1 MARLT
6 SREVVGSTKA
16 HLEELNQMTDAG
28 VIYVEEDTGRMV
40 LGDGVRRYLE
50 IPSNALTADQEE
62 FLSHWTYDEPT
73 RRLVSTKAIETT
85 LNSLYLG
92 EQHKMSS
99 GSENI
104 YFTNLT
110 SDINFFPMWGGL
122 KDQSITANRDS
133 TGFIPP
139 SGRVYTDMF
148 SLPLGGTPNPATAV
162 GYAGDNYFGVN
173 ISGLGI
179 TTVAAEEVGPDVRLE
194 YRITIAGNQV
204 YMQELPRNAP
214 RSSAGETIYAGDT
227 IEWFFDHPV
236 DVNAGTTLFAE
247 IHKVRNSDDVDLGIF
262 QVRQGNTVDPN
273 TGSLRY
279 QATVHNRLFE
289 DKDLELISPYL
300 KYKAMDFSVDSTG
313 TSILL
318 KDLSLAVGSQ
328 LLIPHNIN
336 TIQAIAN
343 GTEIKIMVKDGAK
356 ILIESLPVNAVSI
369 NGSFVNSVLADAVT
383 ELNNLFTNTQSFA
396 SQGNPVTGFTLSG
409 NDLTLALADATSYTV
424 DVTSLGVDTNKFVAS
439 GALNGNII
447 TLTMDDATS
456 VFVDVAGLAVDNDT
470 TIVSGSVS
478 GNTMSLTTNSGSI
491 ITVDVTS
498 LATGSSTQV
507 VSGAVVGTN
516 LVLTMGDAST
526 VTIDAANMINGSTLT
541 ATNDSWF
548 ISYGA
553 NANEPVGA
561 NAIDTTL
568 VGGVQVRLQGPYYF
582 GQKLQRGQEF
592 KFNMDTGNQL
602 RLGIWDGAEV
612 ATSYTDQATAG
623 NWNTVFSYANG
634 TGKFT
639 SSTNTDVTTYHASG
653 YTATNNAPMSIRF
666 GNDGHLTLMDL
677 SGGTEVIVAKTTIS
691 LGVTEFNLQFG
702 GFNNSTFPN
711 GIIDSTSFLWEIVHD
726 FAGTEAGIINGIL
739 DHTVLKSNISILPGE
754 KIMFMLD
761 EVGQGDYFGTD
772 YTAAATGVATAEEQ
786 LDGTFR
792 YQTNEAILFDTDIGV
807 SDWNANT
814 NAPDYF
820 YAASLNQYRDG
831 GAGVIQGMFSLRYT
845 ADNTI
850 TLYDEDANV
859 KIATRKVDGD
869 GTTPLHLFFGVKGNR
884 AYYSI
889 PVISKQSITGG
900 SQPNLTF
907 APDVSNQSFSVEE
920 GAAFSLQIALDANSD
935 IVNMYGESDAPTWA
949 VLNQTSGQFIGTAP
963 AHTGSS
969 DSYVINC
976 KAANAIGGITN
987 FTVTVTV
994 TQAAYTNSKSLSFDG
1009 TTEWLQGN
1017 PVNMTALERATNGDG
1032 SAWTIS
1038 MWVKP
1043 NSSTGNQTLMVYGAG
1058 DDYNGGAITLK
1069 QSGGTSLVLNYG
1081 TVYNNIILVC
1091 GNAFTANTWQ
1101 HVMVTF
1107 DGGTTGSNPSN
1118 ASDYYSRFNIYV
1130 DGVLQSPIGV
1140 ASGSGYDGALSGAVV
1155 SDNIFRI
1162 GRASNVHN
1170 NYFGGVINQVAIWG
1184 TDQTA
1189 NVATIYNSGATQ
1201 DLSLLATAPA
1211 HYYEI
1216 EASVTTIADIEGSAP
1231 LTGYNFVTGD
1241 LVTDTP

>member
-1 MARLT
+1 MSRLT

-50 IPSNALTADQEE
+50 IPSNILTADQTD

-104 YFTNLT
+104 YFTNLS
-110 SDINFFPMWGGL
+110 SDVNFFPMWGGL

-148 SLPLGGTPNPATAV
+148 SLPLGGAPDPLASV
-162 GYAGDNYFGVN
+162 GYDGPNYFGIN

-179 TTVAAEEVGPDVRLE
+179 TTTAAEQVDADVRLE
-194 YRITIAGNQV
+194 YRIVINGRQV
-204 YMQELPRNAP
+204 YMQELPRASA
-214 RSSAGETIYAGDT
+214 RSSAGSVIYPGDV

-236 DVNAGTTLFAE
+236 DVRAGTTLQAT
-247 IHKVRNSDDVDLGIF
+247 IIKVDNDTDADLGVF
-262 QVRQGNTVDPN
+262 QVRQGDTVDPN
-273 TGSLRY
+273 TGLYRY

-318 KDLSLAVGSQ
+318 KDLSLAAGSQ
-328 LLIPHNIN
+328 MLIPHNIN

-356 ILIESLPVNAVSI
+356 ILVESLPVSAVSI
-369 NGSFVNSVLADAVT
+369 NGSFVNSVLNTAVT
-383 ELNNLFTNTQSFA
+383 ELNNLFTNTLSFA

-424 DVTSLGVDTNKFVAS
+424 DVTTIGVDTNKFVTS
-439 GALNGNII
+439 GALNGTDLIL
-447 TLTMDDATS
+447 TL
-456 VFVDVAGLAVDNDT
+456 N
-470 TIVSGSVS
+470 
-478 GNTMSLTTNSGSI
+478 
-491 ITVDVTS
+491 
-498 LATGSSTQV
+498 
-507 VSGAVVGTN
+507 
-516 LVLTMGDAST
+516 DAST
-526 VTIDAANMINGSTLT
+526 VTIDASNMINGSTLT

-548 ISYGA
+548 ISYGT
-553 NANEPVGA
+553 NANEPVA
-561 NAIDTTL
+561 TSAIDTTI

-634 TGKFT
+634 SGKFT

-653 YTATNNAPMSIRF
+653 YSATNNAPMSIRF
-666 GNDGHLTLMDL
+666 GNDGHMTLMDL
-677 SGGTEVIVAKTTIS
+677 SGGVEVIVAKTTIA
-691 LGVTEFNLQFG
+691 LPVTEFNLQFG
-702 GFNNSTFPN
+702 GFNNSVFPN

-761 EVGQGDYFGTD
+761 EAGTGDFFGTD
-772 YTAAATGVATAEEQ
+772 YTAAATGVLTAEEQ
-786 LDGTFR
+786 LDGTFY
-792 YQTNEAILFDTDIGV
+792 YQTNEAIVFDTAAGV

-814 NAPDYF
+814 NAPNYF
-820 YAASLNQYRDG
+820 FAASLNQYRDG
-831 GAGVIQGMFSLRYT
+831 SAGTIQGMFSLRYT
-845 ADNTI
+845 TDNSI
-850 TLYDEDANV
+850 TLYDEDSNV
-859 KIATRKVDGD
+859 KIATRKADGD
-869 GTTPLHLFFGVKGNR
+869 GTTPLHLFFGVRGNR

-907 APDVSNQSFSVEE
+907 APDVSNQTFTVEQNT
-920 GAAFSLQIALDANSD
+920 AFSLQIALDANSD
-935 IVNMYGESDAPTWA
+935 IVNMYGESDAPSWA
-949 VLNQTSGQFIGTAP
+949 VLGQVTGQFIGTAP
-963 AHTGSS
+963 AHNGSS

-987 FTVTVTV
+987 FTVTINVTLP
-994 TQAAYTNSKSLSFDG
+994 AYTNTKSLNLDG
-1009 TTEWLQGN
+1009 STNWLQGN

-1043 NSSTGNQTLMVYGAG
+1043 DTSNTGNQTLLVYGAG

-1107 DGGTTGSNPSN
+1107 DGGTTGSVPAD
-1118 ASDYYSRFNIYV
+1118 ASDYYSRFDIYV
-1130 DGVLQSPIGV
+1130 DGVLQSPVGV
-1140 ASGSGYDGALSGAVV
+1140 ASGSGYDGALSGANP
-1155 SDNIFRI
+1155 SDNIYRI

-1170 NYFGGVINQVAIWG
+1170 NYFGGVINQVAIWD

-1189 NVATIYNSGATQ
+1189 NIATIYNSGATQ
-1201 DLSLLATAPA
+1201 NLSDLTVAPS

-1216 EASVTTIADIEGSAP
+1216 ETSVTTIADIEGSAP
-1231 LTGYNFVTGD
+1231 LTGYNFVAGD

>member
-1 MARLT
+1 MGFSSAGGGSGLT
-6 SREVVGSTKA
+6 
-16 HLEELNQMTDAG
+16 TDQ
-28 VIYVEEDTGRMV
+28 T
-40 LGDGVRRYLE
+40 
-50 IPSNALTADQEE
+50 E
-62 FLSHWTYDEPT
+62 FLSHWDYDDST

-85 LNSLYLG
+85 LNSMYLG
-92 EQHKMSS
+92 DQHKMSS

-104 YFTNLT
+104 FFTNLS

-122 KDQSITANRDS
+122 KDQSLTVNQGAS
-133 TGFIPP
+133 GFIPP
-139 SGRVYTDMF
+139 SGRVFSDMF
-148 SLPLGGTPNPATAV
+148 SLPLGGQPDPLTSV
-162 GYAGDNYFGVN
+162 GYAGDNYFGIN

-179 TTVAAEEVGPDVRLE
+179 TTTAAEAVGPEVRLE
-194 YRITIAGNQV
+194 YRITINGKQV
-204 YMQELPRNAP
+204 YMQELPRSAA
-214 RSSAGETIYAGDT
+214 RSSANTNIFPGDV

-236 DVNAGTTLFAE
+236 DVRAGTTLHAE
-247 IHKVRNSDDVDLGIF
+247 IHKVRNSDDVDLGVF
-262 QVRQGNTVDPN
+262 QVRQGDTVDPN
-273 TGSLRY
+273 TGLLRY

-318 KDLSLAVGSQ
+318 KDLSLAAGSQ
-328 LLIPHNIN
+328 MLIPHNIN

-356 ILIESLPVNAVSI
+356 VLIESLPVSAVSI
-369 NGSFVNSVLADAVT
+369 NGSFVNSVLNNAVT
-383 ELNNLFTNTQSFA
+383 ELNNLFTNTLSFA
-396 SQGNPVTGFTLSG
+396 SQGNAVTGFTLSG

-424 DVTSLGVDTNKFVAS
+424 DVTTLGVDTNKFVQS
-439 GALNGNII
+439 GALNGSII

-470 TIVSGSVS
+470 TIVSGSVA
-478 GNTMSLTTNSGSI
+478 GNTMSLTTDSGSI
-491 ITVDVTS
+491 IAIDVTS

-507 VSGAVVGTN
+507 VSGSVVGTN

-526 VTIDAANMINGSTLT
+526 VTIDAANMINGSTMS
-541 ATNDSWF
+541 AVNDQWY
-548 ISYGA
+548 ISYGT
-553 NANEPVGA
+553 NANEPVA
-561 NAIDTTL
+561 SNAINTTL

-592 KFNMDTGNQL
+592 KFNIDTGNQL

-612 ATSYTDQATAG
+612 ATSYTAQATAG

-634 TGKFT
+634 SGKFT

-653 YTATNNAPMSIRF
+653 YSATNNAPMSIRF
-666 GNDGHLTLMDL
+666 GNDGHMTLMDL
-677 SGGTEVIVAKTTIS
+677 SGGVEVIVAKTTIA

-761 EVGQGDYFGTD
+761 EAGTGDFFGTD
-772 YTAAATGVATAEEQ
+772 YTAAATGVSTAEEQ
-786 LDGTFR
+786 LDGTFY
-792 YQTNEAILFDTDIGV
+792 YQTNEAIVFDTATGV

-820 YAASLNQYRDG
+820 YAANLNQYRDG
-831 GAGVIQGMFSLRYT
+831 GSGTIQGMFSLRYT
-845 ADNTI
+845 TDNSI
-850 TLYDEDANV
+850 TLYDEDSGV
-859 KIATRKVDGD
+859 KIATRKADGD

-889 PVISKQSITGG
+889 PVLSKQSITGG

-907 APDVSNQSFSVEE
+907 APDVSDQAFTVEQNT
-920 GAAFSLQIALDANSD
+920 AFSLQIALDANSD
-935 IVNMYGESDAPTWA
+935 IVNMYGESDAPSWA
-949 VLNQTSGQFIGTAP
+949 VLGQVTGQFIGTAP
-963 AHTGSS
+963 AHNGST

-987 FTVTVTV
+987 FTVTINVTLP
-994 TQAAYTNSKSLSFDG
+994 AYTNTKSLSLDG
-1009 TTEWLQGN
+1009 STNWLQGN

-1043 NSSTGNQTLMVYGAG
+1043 DTSNTGTQTLMVYGAG

-1069 QSGGTSLVLNYG
+1069 QSGGTTLVLNYG
-1081 TVYNNIILVC
+1081 TVYDNIILVAA
-1091 GNAFTANTWQ
+1091 NSFVNNTWQ
-1101 HVMVTF
+1101 HVMITF
-1107 DGGTTGSNPSN
+1107 DGGTTGVDPSSSG
-1118 ASDYYSRFNIYV
+1118 AYYGRFNIFV
-1130 DGVLQSPIGV
+1130 DGVNKFKIGV
-1140 ASGSGYDGALSGAVV
+1140 ATNGGYSGAISGANT
-1155 SDNIFRI
+1155 SDNIYRI

-1170 NYFGGVINQVAIWG
+1170 NYYDGIINQVAIWN

-1189 NVATIYNSGATQ
+1189 NVATIYNSGAAQ
-1201 DLSLLATAPA
+1201 NLSLLAVAPA

-1216 EASVTTIADIEGSAP
+1216 ESSVTTIADIEGSAP
-1231 LTGYNFVTGD
+1231 LTGYNFVSGD
-1241 LVTDTP
+1241 LVTDAP

>member
-1 MARLT
+1 M
-6 SREVVGSTKA
+6 SENVFS
-16 HLEELNQMTDAG
+16 NM
-28 VIYVEEDTGRMV
+28 
-40 LGDGVRRYLE
+40 
-50 IPSNALTADQEE
+50 IPSTGGGGITGTGLTTDQQE
-62 FLSHWTYDEPT
+62 FLSHWNYDENT
-73 RRLVSTKAIETT
+73 RRLTSTKAIETT

-104 YFTNLT
+104 YFTNLS

-122 KDQSITANRDS
+122 KDQSITTNRDS

-148 SLPLGGTPNPATAV
+148 SLPLGGAPDPLTSV
-162 GYAGDNYFGVN
+162 GYAGNNYFGIN

-179 TTVAAEEVGPDVRLE
+179 TTVAAEQIDADVRLE
-194 YRITIAGNQV
+194 YRITINGRQV
-204 YMQELPRNAP
+204 YMQELPRSAA
-214 RSSAGETIYAGDT
+214 RSSAGAVIYPGDV

-236 DVNAGTTLFAE
+236 DVRAGTTLFAE

-262 QVRQGNTVDPN
+262 QVRQGDIVDPN
-273 TGSLRY
+273 TGLLRY

-318 KDLSLAVGSQ
+318 KDLSLAAGSQ
-328 LLIPHNIN
+328 MLIPHNIN

-356 ILIESLPVNAVSI
+356 ILIESLPVSAVSI
-369 NGSFVNSVLADAVT
+369 NGSFVNSVLNNAVT

-409 NDLTLALADATSYTV
+409 NNLTLALADATSYTV
-424 DVTSLGVDTNKFVAS
+424 DVTTLGVDTNKFVAS

-478 GNTMSLTTNSGSI
+478 GNTMSLTTNSGSV

-526 VTIDAANMINGSTLT
+526 VTIDAANMINGSTMS
-541 ATNDSWF
+541 AVNDQWY

-553 NANEPVGA
+553 NANEPVA
-561 NAIDTTL
+561 SNAINTTL
-568 VGGVQVRLQGPYYF
+568 VGGTEVRLQGPYYF

-612 ATSYTDQATAG
+612 ATSYTDQSTAG

-634 TGKFT
+634 NGKFT
-639 SSTNTDVTTYHASG
+639 SSTNTDITTYHASG

-677 SGGTEVIVAKTTIS
+677 SGGTEVVVGKTTIALS
-691 LGVTEFNLQFG
+691 VTEFNLQFG

-761 EVGQGDYFGTD
+761 EAGTGDFFGTG

-786 LDGTFR
+786 LEHTWI
-792 YQTNEAILFDTDIGV
+792 YQNNEAIVFDTAVGV

-814 NAPDYF
+814 NATHSGGGYF
-820 YAASLNQYRDG
+820 YSASLNQYRDG
-831 GAGVIQGMFSLRYT
+831 GAGAIAGMFSLRYT
-845 ADNTI
+845 TDNTI
-850 TLYDEDANV
+850 TLYDEDRNV
-859 KIATRKVDGD
+859 KIATRKSDGD

-889 PVISKQSITGG
+889 PEISKQSITGG

-907 APDVSNQSFSVEE
+907 APDVSDQSFTVEE
-920 GAAFSLQIALDANSD
+920 NTAFNFQIALDANSD

-949 VLNQTSGQFIGTAP
+949 VLNQVSGQFIGTSA
-963 AHTGSS
+963 AFTGST
-969 DSYVINC
+969 DSYVIAC

-987 FTVTVTV
+987 FNVTINV
-994 TQAAYTNSKSLSFDG
+994 TQATYTNSKSLTFDG

-1017 PVNMTALERATNGDG
+1017 PINMTALERATNGDG
-1032 SAWTIS
+1032 NGWTIS

-1043 NSSTGNQTLMVYGAG
+1043 DTSNTSNQTLLVYGAG

-1069 QSGGTSLVLNYG
+1069 QSGGTTLVLNYG
-1081 TVYNNIILVC
+1081 TVYDNIILVAA
-1091 GNAFTANTWQ
+1091 NSFVNNTWQ
-1101 HVMVTF
+1101 HVMITF
-1107 DGGTTGSNPSN
+1107 DGGTTGVDFNQSG
-1118 ASDYYSRFNIYV
+1118 AYYGRFNIFV
-1130 DGVLQSPIGV
+1130 DGVAKFKIGV
-1140 ASGSGYDGALSGAVV
+1140 ATNGGYDGAISGANA
-1155 SDNIFRI
+1155 SDNIYRI

-1170 NYFGGVINQVAIWG
+1170 NYYDGIINQVAIWN

-1189 NVATIYNSGATQ
+1189 NVATIYNSGAAQ

-1211 HYYEI
+1211 NYYEI
-1216 EASVTTIADIEGSAP
+1216 ESSVTTIADIEGSAP
-1231 LTGYNFVTGD
+1231 LTGYNFVAGD

>member
-1 MARLT
+1 MSNVFSNMIPGVGGGGTGLT
-6 SREVVGSTKA
+6 T
-16 HLEELNQMTDAG
+16 
-28 VIYVEEDTGRMV
+28 
-40 LGDGVRRYLE
+40 
-50 IPSNALTADQEE
+50 DQEA
-62 FLSHWTYDEPT
+62 FLSHWSYEEST

-104 YFTNLT
+104 YFTNLS

-122 KDQSITANRDS
+122 KDQSLAINQDS

-148 SLPLGGTPNPATAV
+148 SLPLGGAPDPLTSV
-162 GYAGDNYFGVN
+162 GYAGDNYFGIN

-179 TTVAAEEVGPDVRLE
+179 TTVAAEQVNADVRLE
-194 YRITIAGNQV
+194 YRITISGRQV
-204 YMQELPRNAP
+204 YMQELPRAAP
-214 RSSAGETIYAGDT
+214 RSSAGSVIYPGDV

-236 DVNAGTTLFAE
+236 DVRAGTTLFAE
-247 IHKVRNSDDVDLGIF
+247 IHKVRNSDDVDLGVF
-262 QVRQGNTVDPN
+262 QVRQGDTVDPN
-273 TGSLRY
+273 TGLLRY

-313 TSILL
+313 SSILL

-328 LLIPHNIN
+328 MLIPHNIN

-369 NGSFVNSVLADAVT
+369 NGTLVNSVLNTAVT
-383 ELNNLFTNTQSFA
+383 ELNNLFTNTLSFA
-396 SQGNPVTGFTLSG
+396 SQGNPVTGFLLSE
-409 NDLTLALADATSYTV
+409 NNLTISLADATSYTV
-424 DVTSLGVDTNKFVAS
+424 DISTLGVDTNSFVAS
-439 GALNGNII
+439 GA
-447 TLTMDDATS
+447 
-456 VFVDVAGLAVDNDT
+456 
-470 TIVSGSVS
+470 IVGS
-478 GNTMSLTTNSGSI
+478 
-491 ITVDVTS
+491 D
-498 LATGSSTQV
+498 
-507 VSGAVVGTN
+507 
-516 LVLTMGDAST
+516 LVLTMSNGST
-526 VTIDAANMINGSTLT
+526 VTIDASNMINGSTLT

-561 NAIDTTL
+561 NAINTTL

-592 KFNMDTGNQL
+592 KFNMQTNNTF

-612 ATSYTDQATAG
+612 ATSYTDQATAA
-623 NWNTVFSYANG
+623 NWNTVFSFANG

-653 YTATNNAPMSIRF
+653 YTVTNNAPMSVRF

-677 SGGTEVIVAKTTIS
+677 SGGAEVIVGKTTIALPS
-691 LGVTEFNLQFG
+691 TEFNLQFG

-761 EVGQGDYFGTD
+761 EVGQGDFFGTG

-792 YQTNEAILFDTDIGV
+792 YQTNEAILFDTDPGV

-831 GAGVIQGMFSLRYT
+831 VAGTIQGMFSLRYT

-859 KIATRKVDGD
+859 KIATRKADGD
-869 GTTPLHLFFGVKGNR
+869 GVTPLHLFFGVKGNR

-889 PVISKQSITGG
+889 PVLSKQSITGG

-907 APDVSNQSFSVEE
+907 APDVSNQTFTVEE
-920 GAAFSLQIALDANSD
+920 NTAFNFQIALDANSD
-935 IVNMYGESDAPTWA
+935 IVNMYGESDAPSWA
-949 VLNQTSGQFIGTAP
+949 VLGQVNGQFIGTAP
-963 AHTGSS
+963 AHNGSS

-987 FTVTVTV
+987 FTVTINVTLP
-994 TQAAYTNSKSLSFDG
+994 TYTNTKSLSLDG
-1009 TTEWLQGN
+1009 STNWLQGN

-1043 NSSTGNQTLMVYGAG
+1043 DTSNTGNQTLLVYGAG

-1081 TVYNNIILVC
+1081 TVYNNIILVAA
-1091 GNAFTANTWQ
+1091 NSFVNNTWQ
-1101 HVMVTF
+1101 HVMITF
-1107 DGGTTGSNPSN
+1107 DGGTTGVDPLSSG
-1118 ASDYYSRFNIYV
+1118 AYYGRFDIFV
-1130 DGVLQSPIGV
+1130 DGVQKTPIGV

-1162 GRASNVHN
+1162 GRANNIHN
-1170 NYFGGVINQVAIWG
+1170 NYYDGIINQVAIWD
-1184 TDQTA
+1184 TNQTA
-1189 NVATIYNSGATQ
+1189 NLATIYNSGATQ
-1201 DLSLLATAPA
+1201 DLSDLTVAPT

-1216 EASVTTIADIEGSAP
+1216 ESSVTTIADIEGSAP
-1231 LTGYNFVTGD
+1231 LTGYNFVAGD

>member
-1 MARLT
+1 M
-6 SREVVGSTKA
+6 SENVFS
-16 HLEELNQMTDAG
+16 NM
-28 VIYVEEDTGRMV
+28 
-40 LGDGVRRYLE
+40 
-50 IPSNALTADQEE
+50 IPSAGGGTGTGLTTDQEA
-62 FLSHWTYDEPT
+62 FLSHWSYEDST

-104 YFTNLT
+104 YFTNLS

-148 SLPLGGTPNPATAV
+148 SLPLGGTPDPLTAV
-162 GYAGDNYFGVN
+162 GYDGPNYFGIN

-179 TTVAAEEVGPDVRLE
+179 TTTAAEAVGPEVRLE
-194 YRITIAGNQV
+194 YRIVINGRQV
-204 YMQELPRNAP
+204 YMQELPRSAA
-214 RSSAGETIYAGDT
+214 RSSAGANIYPGDV

-236 DVNAGTTLFAE
+236 DVRAGTTLFAE
-247 IHKVRNSDDVDLGIF
+247 IHKVDNATDADLGIF
-262 QVRQGNTVDPN
+262 QVRQGDTVDPN
-273 TGSLRY
+273 TGLLRY

-328 LLIPHNIN
+328 MLIPHNIN

-356 ILIESLPVNAVSI
+356 ILIESLPVSGVSI
-369 NGSFVNSVLADAVT
+369 NGTLVNSVLANAVT
-383 ELNNLFTNTQSFA
+383 ELNNLFTNTLSFA
-396 SQGNPVTGFTLSG
+396 SQGNPVTGMLLSE
-409 NDLTLALADATSYTV
+409 NNLTLTLADSTSYTV
-424 DVTSLGVDTNKFVAS
+424 DVTTLGVDTNSFVSS
-439 GALNGNII
+439 GAI
-447 TLTMDDATS
+447 
-456 VFVDVAGLAVDNDT
+456 
-470 TIVSGSVS
+470 
-478 GNTMSLTTNSGSI
+478 
-491 ITVDVTS
+491 
-498 LATGSSTQV
+498 
-507 VSGAVVGTN
+507 VGTD
-516 LVLTMGDAST
+516 LVLTMSDGST
-526 VTIDAANMINGSTLT
+526 VTIDATNMINGSTMS
-541 ATNDSWF
+541 AVNDQWY
-548 ISYGA
+548 ISYGT
-553 NANEPVGA
+553 NANEPVA
-561 NAIDTTL
+561 SNAINTTL
-568 VGGVQVRLQGPYYF
+568 VGGTELRLQGPYYF

-653 YTATNNAPMSIRF
+653 YSATNNAPMSIRF
-666 GNDGHLTLMDL
+666 GNDGHMTLMDL
-677 SGGTEVIVAKTTIS
+677 SGGTEVIVAKTTIA
-691 LGVTEFNLQFG
+691 LPVTEFNLQFG
-702 GFNNSTFPN
+702 GFNNSVFPN

-761 EVGQGDYFGTD
+761 ESGTGDFFGTD
-772 YTAAATGVATAEEQ
+772 YTAAATGVTTAEEQ
-786 LDGTFR
+786 LDGTFI
-792 YQTNEAILFDTDIGV
+792 YQTNEAIVFDTAQGV
-807 SDWNANT
+807 SDWNANV
-814 NAPDYF
+814 NATDSGGGYF
-820 YAASLNQYRDG
+820 FNASLHQYRHGG
-831 GAGVIQGMFSLRYT
+831 GAGTIQGMFSLRYT
-845 ADNTI
+845 TDNSI
-850 TLYDEDANV
+850 TLYDEDAGH
-859 KIATRKVDGD
+859 KIATRKADGD

-907 APDVSNQSFSVEE
+907 APDVSNQTFTVEQNT
-920 GAAFSLQIALDANSD
+920 AFNFQIALDANSD
-935 IVNMYGESDAPTWA
+935 IVNMYGESDAPAWA
-949 VLNQTSGQFIGTAP
+949 VLGQVNGQFIGTAP
-963 AHTGSS
+963 AHNGST

-987 FTVTVTV
+987 FTVTINVTLP
-994 TQAAYTNSKSLSFDG
+994 AYTNTKSLSLDG
-1009 TTEWLQGN
+1009 STNWLQGN

-1032 SAWTIS
+1032 NAWTIS

-1043 NSSTGNQTLMVYGAG
+1043 DTSNTGNQTLMVYGAG

-1069 QSGGTSLVLNYG
+1069 QSGGTTLVLNYG
-1081 TVYNNIILVC
+1081 TVYDNIILVAA
-1091 GNAFTANTWQ
+1091 NSFVNNTWQ
-1101 HVMVTF
+1101 HVMITF
-1107 DGGTTGSNPSN
+1107 DGGTTGVDPSSSG
-1118 ASDYYSRFNIYV
+1118 AYYGRFNIFV
-1130 DGVLQSPIGV
+1130 DGVNKFKIGV
-1140 ASGSGYDGALSGAVV
+1140 ATNGGYDGNISGAVT
-1155 SDNIFRI
+1155 SDNIYRI
-1162 GRASNVHN
+1162 GRANNIHN
-1170 NYFGGVINQVAIWG
+1170 NYYDGIINQVAIWD

-1189 NVATIYNSGATQ
+1189 NVATIYNSGAAQ
-1201 DLSLLATAPA
+1201 DLSLLAVAPA
-1211 HYYEI
+1211 NYYEI
-1216 EASVTTIADIEGSAP
+1216 ESSVTTIADIEGSAP
-1231 LTGYNFVTGD
+1231 LTGYNFVAGD

>member
-1 MARLT
+1 M
-6 SREVVGSTKA
+6 SENVFS
-16 HLEELNQMTDAG
+16 NM
-28 VIYVEEDTGRMV
+28 
-40 LGDGVRRYLE
+40 
-50 IPSNALTADQEE
+50 IPSTGGGGITGTGLTTDQQE
-62 FLSHWTYDEPT
+62 FLSHWNYDENT
-73 RRLVSTKAIETT
+73 RRLTSTKAIETT

-104 YFTNLT
+104 YFTNLS

-148 SLPLGGTPNPATAV
+148 SLPLGGAPDPLTSV
-162 GYAGDNYFGVN
+162 GYAGNNYFGIN

-179 TTVAAEEVGPDVRLE
+179 TTTAAEAVGPEVRLE
-194 YRITIAGNQV
+194 YRITINGRQV
-204 YMQELPRNAP
+204 YMQELPRAAA
-214 RSSAGETIYAGDT
+214 RSSAGANIYPGDV

-236 DVNAGTTLFAE
+236 DVRAGTTLFAE
-247 IHKVRNSDDVDLGIF
+247 IHKVDNATDADLGIF
-262 QVRQGNTVDPN
+262 QVRQGDTVDPN
-273 TGSLRY
+273 TGLLRY

-313 TSILL
+313 SSILL

-328 LLIPHNIN
+328 MLIPHNIN

-356 ILIESLPVNAVSI
+356 ILIESLPVSAVSI
-369 NGSFVNSVLADAVT
+369 NGSLVNSVLNTAVT
-383 ELNNLFTNTQSFA
+383 ELNNLFTNTLSFA
-396 SQGNPVTGFTLSG
+396 SQGNPVTGFLLSED
-409 NDLTLALADATSYTV
+409 NLTISLADATSYTV
-424 DVTSLGVDTNKFVAS
+424 DISTLGVDTNSFVAS
-439 GALNGNII
+439 GA
-447 TLTMDDATS
+447 
-456 VFVDVAGLAVDNDT
+456 
-470 TIVSGSVS
+470 IVGS
-478 GNTMSLTTNSGSI
+478 
-491 ITVDVTS
+491 D
-498 LATGSSTQV
+498 
-507 VSGAVVGTN
+507 
-516 LVLTMGDAST
+516 LVLTMSDGST
-526 VTIDAANMINGSTLT
+526 VTIDATNMINGSTMS
-541 ATNDSWF
+541 AVNDQWY
-548 ISYGA
+548 ISYGT
-553 NANEPVGA
+553 NANEPVA
-561 NAIDTTL
+561 SNAINTTL
-568 VGGVQVRLQGPYYF
+568 VGGTELRLQGPYYF

-761 EVGQGDYFGTD
+761 EVGQGDFFGTD

-792 YQTNEAILFDTDIGV
+792 YQTNEAILFDTDVGV
-807 SDWNANT
+807 SDWDANT

-859 KIATRKVDGD
+859 KIATRKADGD
-869 GTTPLHLFFGVKGNR
+869 GVTPLHLFFGVKGNR

-889 PVISKQSITGG
+889 PVLSKQSITGG

-907 APDVSNQSFSVEE
+907 APDVSNQSFTVEE
-920 GAAFSLQIALDANSD
+920 NTAFNFQIALDANSD
-935 IVNMYGESDAPTWA
+935 IVNMYGESDAPAWA
-949 VLNQTSGQFIGTAP
+949 VLGQVNGQFIGTAP
-963 AHTGSS
+963 AHNGST

-987 FTVTVTV
+987 FTVTINVTV
-994 TQAAYTNSKSLSFDG
+994 PTYTNTKSLSLDG
-1009 TTEWLQGN
+1009 STNWLQGN

-1043 NSSTGNQTLMVYGAG
+1043 DTSNTGTQTLMVYGAG

-1069 QSGGTSLVLNYG
+1069 QSGGTTLVLNYG
-1081 TVYNNIILVC
+1081 TVYDNIILVAA
-1091 GNAFTANTWQ
+1091 NSFVNNTWQ
-1101 HVMVTF
+1101 HVMITF
-1107 DGGTTGSNPSN
+1107 DGGTTGVDPNQSG
-1118 ASDYYSRFNIYV
+1118 AYYGRFNIFV
-1130 DGVLQSPIGV
+1130 DGVNKFKIGV
-1140 ASGSGYDGALSGAVV
+1140 ASNSGYDGAISGANP
-1155 SDNIFRI
+1155 SDNIYRI

-1170 NYFGGVINQVAIWG
+1170 NYYDGIINQVAIWNSN
-1184 TDQTA
+1184 QTA

-1201 DLSLLATAPA
+1201 DLSLLAVAPA

-1216 EASVTTIADIEGSAP
+1216 ESSVTTIADIEGSAP

>member
-1 MARLT
+1 MSLIKDN
-6 SREVVGSTKA
+6 VGM
-16 HLEELNQMTDAG
+16 LPEQG
-28 VIYVEEDTGRMV
+28 
-40 LGDGVRRYLE
+40 GDGVTGTG
-50 IPSNALTADQEE
+50 LTAEQSE
-62 FLSHWTYDEPT
+62 FLSHWTYDNNT
-73 RRLVSTKAIETT
+73 RRLTSTKAIETT
-85 LNSLYLG
+85 LNSMYLG
-92 EQHKMSS
+92 DQHKMSS

-104 YFTNLT
+104 FFTNLS

-139 SGRVYTDMF
+139 SGRVFSDMF
-148 SLPLGGTPNPATAV
+148 SLPLGGAPDPLTST
-162 GYAGDNYFGVN
+162 GYAGDNYFGIN

-179 TTVAAEEVGPDVRLE
+179 TTTAAEAVGPEIRLE
-194 YRITIAGNQV
+194 YRITVNGRQV
-204 YMQELPRNAP
+204 YMQELPRAAA
-214 RSSAGETIYAGDT
+214 RSSAGSYIYPNDV

-236 DVNAGTTLFAE
+236 DVRAGTTIHAE
-247 IHKVRNSDDVDLGIF
+247 IHKVRNSDDEDLGIF
-262 QVRQGNTVDPN
+262 QVRQGDTVDPN
-273 TGSLRY
+273 TGLYRY

-300 KYKAMDFSVDSTG
+300 KYKAMDFSIDSTG
-313 TSILL
+313 TSVLL
-318 KDLSLAVGSQ
+318 KDLSLADGSQ
-328 LLIPHNIN
+328 MLIPHNIN
-336 TIQAIAN
+336 TIQAVAN
-343 GTEIKIMVKDGAK
+343 GTEIQIKVKDGAK
-356 ILIESLPVNAVSI
+356 ILIESLPVNATSI
-369 NGSFVNSVLADAVT
+369 NGSFVNSVLNSAVT
-383 ELNNLFTNTQSFA
+383 ELNNLFTNTLSFA
-396 SQGNPVTGFTLSG
+396 SQGNAVTGFTLSG

-424 DVTSLGVDTNKFVAS
+424 DVTTLGVDTNKFVAS
-439 GALNGNII
+439 GALSGNII

-478 GNTMSLTTNSGSI
+478 GNTMSLTTDSGSVI
-491 ITVDVTS
+491 AIDVTS

-507 VSGAVVGTN
+507 VSGSVVGTN

-526 VTIDAANMINGSTLT
+526 VTIDAANMINGSTLS
-541 ATNDSWF
+541 ATNDSWY
-548 ISYGA
+548 ISYGT
-553 NANEPVGA
+553 NANEPVA
-561 NAIDTTL
+561 SNAINTNL
-568 VGGVQVRLQGPYYF
+568 VGGTQVRLQGPYYF

-602 RLGIWDGAEV
+602 RLGIWDGAQV

-634 TGKFT
+634 SGKFT

-653 YTATNNAPMSIRF
+653 YSATNNAPMSIRF

-739 DHTVLKSNISILPGE
+739 DHTVIKSNISILPGE

-761 EVGQGDYFGTD
+761 EVGQGDFFGTD
-772 YTAAATGVATAEEQ
+772 YTASATGVTTAEEQ
-786 LDGTFR
+786 LDGTFY
-792 YQTNEAILFDTDIGV
+792 YQTNEAIVLDTAVGV

-814 NAPDYF
+814 TAPDYF
-820 YAASLNQYRDG
+820 FAANLNQYRDG
-831 GAGVIQGMFSLRYT
+831 SSGTIQGMFSLRYNP
-845 ADNTI
+845 DNTI
-850 TLYDEDANV
+850 TLYDEDGNATV
-859 KIATRKVDGD
+859 ATRKADGD

-907 APDVSNQSFSVEE
+907 APDVSNQSFTVEQNT
-920 GAAFSLQIALDANSD
+920 AFNLQIALDANSD
-935 IVNMYGESDAPTWA
+935 IVNMYGESDSPSWA
-949 VLNQTSGQFIGTAP
+949 VLSQTTGQFIGTAP
-963 AHTGSS
+963 AHNGTS

-987 FTVTVTV
+987 FDVTINVTLPS
-994 TQAAYTNSKSLSFDG
+994 YTNSKSLAFDG
-1009 TTEWLQGN
+1009 SSNWLQGN
-1017 PVNMTALERATNGDG
+1017 PVNMNALERASNGDG

-1043 NSSTGNQTLMVYGAG
+1043 SASTGTNTLLVYGAG

-1069 QSGGTSLVLNYG
+1069 QQGGTSLVLNYG
-1081 TVYNNIILVC
+1081 TVYNNVILVV
-1091 GNAFTANTWQ
+1091 GNALTANQWQ
-1101 HVMVTF
+1101 HVAVTF
-1107 DGGTTGSNPSN
+1107 DGGTTGSVPAD
-1118 ASDYYSRFNIYV
+1118 ASDYYSRFGIYV
-1130 DGVLQSPIGV
+1130 DGVLQSAIGV
-1140 ASGSGYDGALSGAVV
+1140 ASGGGFDGALSGANP
-1155 SDNIFRI
+1155 SDNIYRI

-1170 NYFGGVINQVAIWG
+1170 NYTDAVINQLGIWA

-1189 NVATIYNSGATQ
+1189 NLATIYNSGATQ
-1201 DLSLLATAPA
+1201 DLSLLASPPVN
-1211 HYYEI
+1211 YYEI
-1216 EASVTTIADIEGSAP
+1216 ETSVTSIPDLIGSAN
-1231 LTGYNFVTGD
+1231 LTGYNFTSLD

>member
-1 MARLT
+1 
-6 SREVVGSTKA
+6 
-16 HLEELNQMTDAG
+16 MTN
-28 VIYVEEDTGRMV
+28 VFSNM
-40 LGDGVRRYLE
+40 
-50 IPSNALTADQEE
+50 IPSTGGGSGTGLSEDQED
-62 FLSHWTYDEPT
+62 FLSHWSYDDST

-104 YFTNLT
+104 YFTNLS

-122 KDQSITANRDS
+122 KDQSITANRDG

-148 SLPLGGTPNPATAV
+148 SLPLGGQPDSLTSV
-162 GYAGDNYFGVN
+162 GYAGDNYFGIN

-179 TTVAAEEVGPDVRLE
+179 TTTAAEAVGPEIRLE
-194 YRITIAGNQV
+194 YRITINGRQV
-204 YMQELPRNAP
+204 YMQELPRAAA
-214 RSSAGETIYAGDT
+214 RSSAGANIYPGDV

-236 DVNAGTTLFAE
+236 DVRAGTTLFAE

-262 QVRQGNTVDPN
+262 QVRQGDTVDPN
-273 TGSLRY
+273 TGLLRY

-318 KDLSLAVGSQ
+318 KDLSLAAGSQ
-328 LLIPHNIN
+328 MLIPHNIN

-356 ILIESLPVNAVSI
+356 ILIESLPVSAVSI

-424 DVTSLGVDTNKFVAS
+424 DVTTIGVDTNKFVTS
-439 GALNGNII
+439 GALNGTDLIL
-447 TLTMDDATS
+447 TLS
-456 VFVDVAGLAVDNDT
+456 
-470 TIVSGSVS
+470 
-478 GNTMSLTTNSGSI
+478 
-491 ITVDVTS
+491 
-498 LATGSSTQV
+498 
-507 VSGAVVGTN
+507 
-516 LVLTMGDAST
+516 DAST

-541 ATNDSWF
+541 ATNDSWY

-553 NANEPVGA
+553 NANEPVGTSA
-561 NAIDTTL
+561 VNTTL

-592 KFNMDTGNQL
+592 KFNMNTGNQL
-602 RLGIWDGAEV
+602 RLGIWDGAEA
-612 ATSYTDQATAG
+612 ATSYTDQSTAG
-623 NWNTVFSYANG
+623 NWNTVFSFANG
-634 TGKFT
+634 SGKFT
-639 SSTNTDVTTYHASG
+639 SSTNTDITNYHASG
-653 YTATNNAPMSIRF
+653 YSVSNNSPISIRF
-666 GNDGHLTLMDL
+666 GNDGHLTLLDL
-677 SGGTEVIVAKTTIS
+677 SGGTETIIGKTVIPLA
-691 LGVTEFNLQFG
+691 VTEFNMQFG

-761 EVGQGDYFGTD
+761 EVGQGDFFGTD

-792 YQTNEAILFDTDIGV
+792 YQTNEAILFDTDPGV

-859 KIATRKVDGD
+859 KIATRKTDGD
-869 GTTPLHLFFGVKGNR
+869 GVTPLHLFFGVKGNR

-987 FTVTVTV
+987 FTVTVNV
-994 TQAAYTNSKSLSFDG
+994 TEVVYTNSKSLSLDG
-1009 TTEWLQGN
+1009 STNWLQGN

-1043 NSSTGNQTLMVYGAG
+1043 NSSTGTQTLMVYGAG

-1107 DGGTTGSNPSN
+1107 DGGTTGSDPSN
-1118 ASDYYSRFNIYV
+1118 ASDYYSRFNIYI
-1130 DGVLQSPIGV
+1130 DGVLQSPISV
-1140 ASGSGYDGALSGAVV
+1140 ASGSGYDGALSGAVT
-1155 SDNIFRI
+1155 SDNIYRI
-1162 GRASNVHN
+1162 GRANNIHN
-1170 NYFGGVINQVAIWG
+1170 NYYGGVINQVAIWA
-1184 TDQTA
+1184 TDQSA
-1189 NVATIYNSGATQ
+1189 NVATIYNSGTTQ
-1201 DLSLLATAPA
+1201 DLSLLAVAPT
-1211 HYYEI
+1211 HYHEI
-1216 EASVTTIADIEGSAP
+1216 ETSVTTVADIEGSAP
-1231 LTGYNFVTGD
+1231 LTGYNFVAGD

>member
-1 MARLT
+1 MAGPT
-6 SREVVGSTKA
+6 VINSNGSS
-16 HLEELNQMTDAG
+16 DG
-28 VIYVEEDTGRMV
+28 SVFSSIYEDT
-40 LGDGVRRYLE
+40 LKHFIYNPTTDKLE
-50 IPSNALTADQEE
+50 AD
-62 FLSHWTYDEPT
+62 
-73 RRLVSTKAIETT
+73 RAIETT
-85 LNSLYLG
+85 LNSLFLG

-104 YFTNLT
+104 FFTNLS

-122 KDQSITANRDS
+122 KDQSIVANQGAS
-133 TGFIPP
+133 GFIPP
-139 SGRVYTDMF
+139 SGRVFSDMF
-148 SLPLGGTPNPATAV
+148 SLPLRGDPDPLTAV
-162 GYAGDNYFGVN
+162 PYEGNNYFGVN

-179 TTVAAEEVGPDVRLE
+179 TTVAAEEVSDAIRLE
-194 YRITIAGNQV
+194 YRIRISGKNVYKQV
-204 YMQELPRNAP
+204 LPRAAA
-214 RSSAGETIYAGDT
+214 RSSAAAHIYPGDT

-236 DVNAGTTLFAE
+236 DVRAGTTLFAE
-247 IHKVRNSDDVDLGIF
+247 IHKVRKSDDVDLGAF
-262 QVRQGNTVDPN
+262 LVRQGDTPN
-273 TGSLRY
+273 ADGSYQY
-279 QATVHNRLFE
+279 QAIVHNRLFE

-300 KYKAMDFSVDSTG
+300 KYKAMDFSVDPTG

-318 KDLSLAVGSQ
+318 KDLSLPVGSQ
-328 LLIPHNIN
+328 MLIPHNIN

-343 GTEIKIMVKDGAK
+343 GTEIKIMVKDGVK
-356 ILIESLPVNAVSI
+356 VLIESLPVSAVSI
-369 NGSFVNSVLADAVT
+369 NGSFVNSVLNTAVT
-383 ELNNLFTNTQSFA
+383 ELNNLFTNTLSFA

-424 DVTSLGVDTNKFVAS
+424 DVTTLGVDTNKFVAS
-439 GALNGNII
+439 GALSGNII

-456 VFVDVAGLAVDNDT
+456 VFVDVTGLAVDNDT
-470 TIVSGSVS
+470 TIVSGSVA

-491 ITVDVTS
+491 IAVDVTS

-548 ISYGA
+548 ISYGT
-553 NANEPVGA
+553 NANEPVSTSTI
-561 NAIDTTL
+561 NTTL

-582 GQKLQRGQEF
+582 GQKLERGQEF
-592 KFNMDTGNQL
+592 KFNVDTGNQL

-612 ATSYTDQATAG
+612 ATSYTDQATAN

-634 TGKFT
+634 SGKFT
-639 SSTNTDVTTYHASG
+639 SSTNTDVTTYHANG

-666 GNDGHLTLMDL
+666 GNDGHLTLLDL
-677 SGGTEVIVAKTTIS
+677 SGGTEVVVAKTTIA

-761 EVGQGDYFGTD
+761 EVGQGDFFGTD
-772 YTAAATGVATAEEQ
+772 YTAAATGVTTAEEQ
-786 LDGTFR
+786 LDGTFI
-792 YQTNEAILFDTDIGV
+792 YQTNEAIVFDTAQGV
-807 SDWNANT
+807 SDWTANVNAT
-814 NAPDYF
+814 DSGGGYF
-820 YAASLNQYRDG
+820 FNASLHQYRHGG
-831 GAGVIQGMFSLRYT
+831 GAGTIQGMFSLRYT
-845 ADNTI
+845 TDNSI
-850 TLYDEDANV
+850 TLYDEDAGH
-859 KIATRKVDGD
+859 KIATRKADGD

-907 APDVSNQSFSVEE
+907 APDVSDQAFTVEQNT
-920 GAAFSLQIALDANSD
+920 AFNFQIALDANSD
-935 IVNMYGESDAPTWA
+935 IVNMYGESDAPSWA
-949 VLNQTSGQFIGTAP
+949 ALGQVNGQFIGTAP
-963 AHTGSS
+963 AHNGST

-987 FTVTVTV
+987 FTVTINVTLP
-994 TQAAYTNSKSLSFDG
+994 AYTNSKSLAFDG

-1043 NSSTGNQTLMVYGAG
+1043 DTTNTGNQTLLVYGAG
-1058 DDYNGGAITLK
+1058 DDYNGGAITVK
-1069 QSGGTSLVLNYG
+1069 QSGGTTLVLNYG
-1081 TVYNNIILVC
+1081 TVYDNIILVAA
-1091 GNAFTANTWQ
+1091 NSFVNNTWQ
-1101 HVMVTF
+1101 HVMITF
-1107 DGGTTGSNPSN
+1107 DGGTTGVDPSSSG
-1118 ASDYYSRFNIYV
+1118 AYYGRFNIFV
-1130 DGVLQSPIGV
+1130 DGVNKFKIGV
-1140 ASGSGYDGALSGAVV
+1140 ATNGGYSGNLSGAVT

-1162 GRASNVHN
+1162 GRANNIHN
-1170 NYFGGVINQVAIWG
+1170 NYYDGVINQVAIWN
-1184 TDQTA
+1184 TNQTA

-1216 EASVTTIADIEGSAP
+1216 ESSVTTIADIEGSAP

>member
-1 MARLT
+1 MSENVFSNMIPGVSGGGSGSGTGLT
-6 SREVVGSTKA
+6 TEQT
-16 HLEELNQMTDAG
+16 
-28 VIYVEEDTGRMV
+28 
-40 LGDGVRRYLE
+40 
-50 IPSNALTADQEE
+50 E
-62 FLSHWTYDEPT
+62 FLSHWSYEEST

-139 SGRVYTDMF
+139 SGRVYSDMF
-148 SLPLGGTPNPATAV
+148 SLPLGGVPDPLTSV
-162 GYAGDNYFGVN
+162 GYAGNNYFGIN

-194 YRITIAGNQV
+194 YRITIAGRQV
-204 YMQELPRNAP
+204 YMQELPRSAA
-214 RSSAGETIYAGDT
+214 RSSAGATIYPNDT

-236 DVNAGTTLFAE
+236 DVRAGTTLFAE
-247 IHKVRNSDDVDLGIF
+247 IHKVRNSDGVDLGIF
-262 QVRQGNTVDPN
+262 QVRQGDTVDPN
-273 TGSLRY
+273 TGLYRY

-300 KYKAMDFSVDSTG
+300 KYKAMDFSVDDTG

-318 KDLSLAVGSQ
+318 KDLSLAAGSQ
-328 LLIPHNIN
+328 MLIPHNIN

-356 ILIESLPVNAVSI
+356 ILVESLPVSAVSI
-369 NGSFVNSVLADAVT
+369 NGSFVNSVLNTAVT
-383 ELNNLFTNTQSFA
+383 ELNNLFTNTLSFA

-424 DVTSLGVDTNKFVAS
+424 DVTTIGVDTNKFVTS
-439 GALNGNII
+439 GALNGTDLIL
-447 TLTMDDATS
+447 TL
-456 VFVDVAGLAVDNDT
+456 N
-470 TIVSGSVS
+470 
-478 GNTMSLTTNSGSI
+478 
-491 ITVDVTS
+491 
-498 LATGSSTQV
+498 
-507 VSGAVVGTN
+507 
-516 LVLTMGDAST
+516 DAST
-526 VTIDAANMINGSTLT
+526 VTIDASNMINGSTLT

-548 ISYGA
+548 ISYGT
-553 NANEPVGA
+553 NANEPVA
-561 NAIDTTL
+561 TSAIDTTI

-634 TGKFT
+634 SGKFT

-653 YTATNNAPMSIRF
+653 YSATNNAPMSIRF
-666 GNDGHLTLMDL
+666 GNDGHMTLMDL
-677 SGGTEVIVAKTTIS
+677 SGGVEVIVAKTTIA
-691 LGVTEFNLQFG
+691 LPVTEFNLQFG
-702 GFNNSTFPN
+702 GFNNSVFPN

-761 EVGQGDYFGTD
+761 EAGTGDFFGTD
-772 YTAAATGVATAEEQ
+772 YTAAATGVLTAEEQ
-786 LDGTFR
+786 LDGTFY
-792 YQTNEAILFDTDIGV
+792 YQTNEAIVFDTAAGV

-814 NAPDYF
+814 NAPNYF
-820 YAASLNQYRDG
+820 FAASLNQYRDG
-831 GAGVIQGMFSLRYT
+831 SAGTIQGMFSLRYT
-845 ADNTI
+845 TDNSI
-850 TLYDEDANV
+850 TLYDEDSNV
-859 KIATRKVDGD
+859 KIATRKADGD
-869 GTTPLHLFFGVKGNR
+869 GTTPLHLFFGVRGNR

-907 APDVSNQSFSVEE
+907 APDVSNQTFTVEQNT
-920 GAAFSLQIALDANSD
+920 AFSLQIALDANSD
-935 IVNMYGESDAPTWA
+935 IVNMYGESDAPSWA
-949 VLNQTSGQFIGTAP
+949 VLGQVTGQFIGTAP
-963 AHTGSS
+963 AHNGSS

-987 FTVTVTV
+987 FTVTINVTLP
-994 TQAAYTNSKSLSFDG
+994 AYTNTKSLNLDG
-1009 TTEWLQGN
+1009 STNWLQGN

-1043 NSSTGNQTLMVYGAG
+1043 DTSNTGNQTLLVYGAG

-1107 DGGTTGSNPSN
+1107 DGGTTGSVPAD
-1118 ASDYYSRFNIYV
+1118 ASDYYSRFDIYV
-1130 DGVLQSPIGV
+1130 DGVLQSPVGV
-1140 ASGSGYDGALSGAVV
+1140 ASGSGYDGALSGANP
-1155 SDNIFRI
+1155 SDNIYRI

-1170 NYFGGVINQVAIWG
+1170 NYFGGVINQVAIWD

-1189 NVATIYNSGATQ
+1189 NIATIYNSGATQ
-1201 DLSLLATAPA
+1201 NLSDLTVAPS

-1216 EASVTTIADIEGSAP
+1216 ETSVTTIADIEGSAP
-1231 LTGYNFVTGD
+1231 LTGYNFVAGD

>member
-1 MARLT
+1 M
-6 SREVVGSTKA
+6 SENVFS
-16 HLEELNQMTDAG
+16 NM
-28 VIYVEEDTGRMV
+28 
-40 LGDGVRRYLE
+40 
-50 IPSNALTADQEE
+50 IPSAGGGGITGTGLTTDQQE
-62 FLSHWTYDEPT
+62 FLSHWNYDENT
-73 RRLVSTKAIETT
+73 RRLTSTKAIETT

-104 YFTNLT
+104 FFTNLS

-122 KDQSITANRDS
+122 KDQSITANRGAS
-133 TGFIPP
+133 GFIPP
-139 SGRVYTDMF
+139 SGRVFSDMF
-148 SLPLGGTPNPATAV
+148 SLPLGGQPDPLTSV
-162 GYAGDNYFGVN
+162 GYAGDNYFGIN

-179 TTVAAEEVGPDVRLE
+179 TTTAAEAVGPEVRLE
-194 YRITIAGNQV
+194 YRIRINGRQV
-204 YMQELPRNAP
+204 YMQELPRSAA
-214 RSSAGETIYAGDT
+214 RSSAGANIYPGDV

-236 DVNAGTTLFAE
+236 DVRAGTTLHAS
-247 IHKVRNSDDVDLGIF
+247 IQKVDNATDADLGTF
-262 QVRQGNTVDPN
+262 QVRQGDTVDPN
-273 TGSLRY
+273 TGLLRY

-313 TSILL
+313 ASILL
-318 KDLSLAVGSQ
+318 KDLSLPAGSQ
-328 LLIPHNIN
+328 MLIPHNINTIQAIANGTEIKIMVKDGAKILIPHNIN

-356 ILIESLPVNAVSI
+356 ILIESLPVSAVSI
-369 NGSFVNSVLADAVT
+369 NGTLVNSVLNNAVT
-383 ELNNLFTNTQSFA
+383 ELNNLFTNTLSFA
-396 SQGNPVTGFTLSG
+396 SQGNPVTGFLLSE
-409 NDLTLALADATSYTV
+409 NNLTISLADATSYTV
-424 DVTSLGVDTNKFVAS
+424 DISTLGVDTNSFVAS
-439 GALNGNII
+439 GA
-447 TLTMDDATS
+447 
-456 VFVDVAGLAVDNDT
+456 
-470 TIVSGSVS
+470 IVGS
-478 GNTMSLTTNSGSI
+478 
-491 ITVDVTS
+491 D
-498 LATGSSTQV
+498 
-507 VSGAVVGTN
+507 
-516 LVLTMGDAST
+516 LVLTMSDGST
-526 VTIDAANMINGSTLT
+526 VTIDATNMINGSTLT
-541 ATNDSWF
+541 ATNDAWY
-548 ISYGA
+548 ISYGT
-553 NANEPVGA
+553 NANEPVGTS
-561 NAIDTTL
+561 AINTTL
-568 VGGVQVRLQGPYYF
+568 VGGTEVRLQGPYYF

-612 ATSYTDQATAG
+612 ATSYTGSPSMAEAA

-653 YTATNNAPMSIRF
+653 YTVTDNAPMSVRF

-761 EVGQGDYFGTD
+761 EVGQGDFFGTD
-772 YTAAATGVATAEEQ
+772 YTAAATGVTTAEEQ
-786 LDGTFR
+786 LDGTFI
-792 YQTNEAILFDTDIGV
+792 YQTNEAIVFDTAQGV
-807 SDWNANT
+807 SDWTANVNAT
-814 NAPDYF
+814 DSGGGYF
-820 YAASLNQYRDG
+820 FNASLHQYRHGG
-831 GAGVIQGMFSLRYT
+831 GAGTIQGMFSLRYT
-845 ADNTI
+845 TDNSI
-850 TLYDEDANV
+850 TLYDEDAGH
-859 KIATRKVDGD
+859 KIATRKADGD

-907 APDVSNQSFSVEE
+907 APDVSNQTFTVEE
-920 GAAFSLQIALDANSD
+920 NTAFNFQIALDANSD

-949 VLNQTSGQFIGTAP
+949 VLNQVTGQFIGTSA
-963 AHTGSS
+963 AFTGSS
-969 DSYVINC
+969 DAYVINC

-987 FTVTVTV
+987 FTVTINV
-994 TQAAYTNSKSLSFDG
+994 TQATYTNSKSLSFDG

-1017 PVNMTALERATNGDG
+1017 PLNMTALERATNGDG

-1043 NSSTGNQTLMVYGAG
+1043 DTTNTGNQTLLVYGAG

-1069 QSGGTSLVLNYG
+1069 QSGGTTLVLNYG
-1081 TVYNNIILVC
+1081 TVYDNIILVAA
-1091 GNAFTANTWQ
+1091 NSFVNNTWQ
-1101 HVMVTF
+1101 HVMITF
-1107 DGGTTGSNPSN
+1107 DGGTTGVDVNQSG
-1118 ASDYYSRFNIYV
+1118 AYYGRFNIFV
-1130 DGVLQSPIGV
+1130 DGVNKFKIGV
-1140 ASGSGYDGALSGAVV
+1140 ATNGGYDGDISGAVV
-1155 SDNIFRI
+1155 SDNIYRI
-1162 GRASNVHN
+1162 GRASNIHN
-1170 NYFGGVINQVAIWG
+1170 NYYDGIINQVAIWD

-1189 NVATIYNSGATQ
+1189 NVATIYNSGAAQ

-1211 HYYEI
+1211 NYYEI
-1216 EASVTTIADIEGSAP
+1216 ESSVTTIADIEGSAP
-1231 LTGYNFVTGD
+1231 LTGYNFVAGD